1 MRQSLQLL
9 EEVGVVIGSENV
21 RKMLEAKGAKV
32 IGENVRF
39 PKAMTE
45 EMLGL
50 IVHTFPIGAYTE
62 AYRKQVPSITHP
74 FSTTAGYV
82 PYIYDEDTGK
92 NRYATEEDFT
102 PTLRSGRCLSRNG
115 LLLASDDAGRIHR
128 RIAGIQSYGNCSP
141 QYRQACSMFL
151 CLGRFSKISD

>member
-1 MRQSLQLL
+1 MHSVLSMMSKMEQETIHETSLQLL

-82 PYIYDEDTGK
+82 TSMTKMPVKTVMRQRK
-92 NRYATEEDFT
+92 TYANFAFWQMPLQKWTA
-102 PTLRSGRCLSRNG
+102 SGL
-115 LLLASDDAGRIHR
+115 
-128 RIAGIQSYGNCSP
+128 
-141 QYRQACSMFL
+141 
-151 CLGRFSKISD
+151 